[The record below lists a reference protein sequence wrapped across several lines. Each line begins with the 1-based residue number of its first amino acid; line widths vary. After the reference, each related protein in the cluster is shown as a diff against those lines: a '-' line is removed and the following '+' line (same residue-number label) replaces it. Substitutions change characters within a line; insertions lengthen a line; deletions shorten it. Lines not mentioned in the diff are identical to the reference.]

1 MPLVTIYALKSH
13 DHRKS
18 DARLNLARLLT
29 EPTAEM
35 VARVINPLTGDD
47 DLTKN
52 EILINPTPLDVSTWN
67 APPLWLYVRP
77 GRDPLLEENVPRLRN
92 LVSEGF
98 RALLLDPRFEWAV
111 RIGEVGRFD
120 VEVTFLDGCGHT
132 RSLEG
137 TLLASWG
144 DTCESDKTVGLLER

>member
-35 VARVINPLTGDD
+35 VARVINSLTGNN

-52 EILINPTPLDVSTWN
+52 EILVNPTTLDSETWN
-67 APPLWLYVRP
+67 APPLWLHVRP
-77 GRDPLLEENVPRLRN
+77 GRTPLLEEKVHQLRN
-92 LVSEGF
+92 LISEGF
-98 RALLLDPRFEWAV
+98 RALLLDSGVQWAV
-111 RIGEVGRFD
+111 RRGEVDCFD